1 MPIQSASKQMLNT
14 VIRYWLETVIYNV
27 NERVDKGTNSA
38 ARING
43 ADKKYSRGMQSEYG
57 DLIFLA
63 ELYSKQWYGHT
74 LTPIMLHFKY
84 LAAN

>member
-63 ELYSKQWYGHT
+63 ELYSKRSLKPALLQTSHRV
-74 LTPIMLHFKY
+74 F
-84 LAAN
+84 A

>member
-1 MPIQSASKQMLNT
+1 MLNT

-27 NERVDKGTNSA
+27 NERVNKGANSA

-63 ELYSKQWYGHT
+63 ELCSK
-74 LTPIMLHFKY
+74 HFSKHA
-84 LAAN
+84 LPQTSLRVFA